1 MKTRSVQRKAVS
13 EEIVTQLRAMIE
25 SGGMQPGDRLPAE
38 RKLAE
43 QFQASRASVR
53 EGIRILAESGLLES
67 RQGAGTFVR
76 ERPGATLIGAVLSGN
91 YSLHDVFAVR
101 MMLEPEIAALAASNG
116 TTEAKA
122 HLDSL
127 LARQEQ
133 TPQGSSAWGDFDHNF
148 HHALA
153 EASGNP
159 VLLEMV
165 SALHEGFAR
174 SRDDSIQ
181 SPQRQQASLAAH
193 RRIVEAVRQGDAV
206 LAERAMRDHLESVER
221 IIFPCGGVES
231 KGR

>member
-1 MKTRSVQRKAVS
+1 MQTRSVQRKAVS
-13 EEIVTQLRAMIE
+13 EEVVTRLRAMIND
-25 SGGMQPGDRLPAE
+25 GGLQPGDRLPAE

-76 ERPGATLIGAVLSGN
+76 ERPEATLIGAVLSGK
-91 YSLHDVFAVR
+91 YSLEDVFAVR
-101 MMLEPEIAALAASNG
+101 MMLEPEIAALAARNG
-116 TTEAKA
+116 TPEAKA
-122 HLDSL
+122 SLEAL
-127 LARQEQ
+127 LATQEQ
-133 TPQGSSAWGDFDHNF
+133 ATQASSAWGDFDLKF

-174 SRDDSIQ
+174 SREESVQ
-181 SPQRQQASLAAH
+181 FPLRQKASLAAH
-193 RRIVEAVRQGDAV
+193 RSIVKAILQGCATEA
-206 LAERAMRDHLESVER
+206 ESAMRRHLEDVKQ
-221 IIFPCGGVES
+221 IIFS
-231 KGR
+231 RK